1 MPHKITLTGIAT
13 STLRVDGSLL
23 SFDMEEKGSTA
34 APKGLPVS
42 KEISYTVFLN
52 SKQLKKAGL
61 DETNL
66 SNTKIMV
73 QGEPT
78 LDMPFD
84 QCPGEIGVICFQLSV
99 IPEKKEV
106 KKEEENAKQEIQ
118 QAVEQ
123 VAGVVEEKKER
134 VPEGTEDTVPLQS
147 ITVPK
152 EFLQFTPNLQK
163 TQIVIDFVKANGY
176 LDEPITLDKAT
187 LTLVDGYRRYVVATH
202 LNLKE
207 VPVNYR

>member
-1 MPHKITLTGIAT
+1 MPHKITLTGTAT
-13 STLRVDGSLL
+13 SPLRVEGSFC
-23 SFDMEEKGSTA
+23 SFDMEEKGSPA

-42 KEISYTVFLN
+42 QDITYTVFLN
-52 SKQLKKAGL
+52 AKQLKKAGV

-66 SNTKIMV
+66 ANTQLMV

-78 LDMPFD
+78 LDMPLE

-99 IPEKKEV
+99 IPEKKEAA
-106 KKEEENAKQEIQ
+106 AKQEIQ

-123 VAGVVEEKKER
+123 VAVAVEEKKR
-134 VPEGTEDTVPLQS
+134 QSPVGTEDTVPLQA
-147 ITVPK
+147 ITVPE

-163 TQIVIDFVKANGY
+163 TQRVIDFVKTNGY
-176 LDEPITLDKAT
+176 LDEPITLDQAT
-187 LTLVDGYRRYVVATH
+187 LTLVDGYRRYIVAIE
-202 LNLKE
+202 LNMKE